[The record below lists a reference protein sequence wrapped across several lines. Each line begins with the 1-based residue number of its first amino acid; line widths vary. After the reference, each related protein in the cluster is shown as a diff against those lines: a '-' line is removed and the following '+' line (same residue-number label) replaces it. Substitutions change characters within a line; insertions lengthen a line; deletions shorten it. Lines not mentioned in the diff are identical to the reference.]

1 MAECDPQSCQD
12 PVRKAGA
19 SPRKRPS
26 SREPCGNSTAGVCP
40 ESKCRIEAIVPI
52 DARGQMVIP
61 KALREKAG
69 IRAGDNLVLVAWEHD
84 GKVCCL
90 TIVRSDVITNTVRD
104 FVTP

>member
-1 MAECDPQSCQD
+1 MAEIDPQSG
-12 PVRKAGA
+12 PLPSRRNGA
-19 SPRKRPS
+19 APRKRS
-26 SREPCGNSTAGVCP
+26 SPAVKCGESTAGVCP

-52 DARGQMVIP
+52 DARGQMVLP

-69 IRAGDNLVLVAWEHD
+69 IRPGDNLVLIAWEHD

-90 TIVRSDVITNTVRD
+90 TIVRSDVITRQVRD